1 MCSILDEQVF
11 GVKELA
17 ASRYAGAVLLR
28 FRHRT
33 LPDQG
38 RPHLMGIVN
47 VTPDS
52 FYDGGATATTDLAVA
67 RALAV
72 VSEGATVIDVG
83 GMTARPGVVLS
94 AADER
99 ARVLPVLEGIR
110 AAGCEAVVSVDT
122 YRADVAA
129 AALEVGA
136 DMINDHTGLTDG
148 DLPAAVAEHGGG
160 LVVTHLGLAPKQ
172 VQAGRYDIDPAEIGS
187 FLSQRAELAIDAG
200 IDRSALVID
209 PGLGFGKS
217 TATDLATL
225 RALPDLLRVGYPL
238 LLACS
243 HKEVTAEPLG
253 LPEASLEGTAAVV
266 SVASYLGVRVLR
278 LHDLPFMERVARMAW
293 LMREDA
299 GENPGSDPAV
309 ARGRRQP
316 DGTA

>member
-1 MCSILDEQVF
+1 
-11 GVKELA
+11 
-17 ASRYAGAVLLR
+17 
-28 FRHRT
+28 
-33 LPDQG
+33 
-38 RPHLMGIVN
+38 MGIVN

-83 GMTARPGVVLS
+83 GMTARPGVELS
-94 AADER
+94 SADEM

-122 YRADVAA
+122 YRAGVAA
-129 AALEVGA
+129 AALEAGA

-148 DLPAAVAEHGGG
+148 DLAAAVAEHGGG

-187 FLSQRAELAIDAG
+187 FLSQRAELAVDAG

-253 LPEASLEGTAAVV
+253 LPESNIEGTAAVV
-266 SVASYLGVRVLR
+266 AVAAYQGVQLLRV
-278 LHDLPFMERVARMAW
+278 HDLPFMARVATMAS
-293 LMREDA
+293 LLGA
-299 GENPGSDPAV
+299 GDTS
-309 ARGRRQP
+309 
-316 DGTA
+316 